1 MIHEI
6 SKQDTIKIRAI
17 NKMDL
22 ILYILK
28 NINEKKIN
36 NYCSLIYIYIHDDT
50 TNNNNSGDDLE
61 NEYFKKK
68 ITIPKIFFFIS
79 FTISIILIL

>member
-1 MIHEI
+1 MRMIHEI

-36 NYCSLIYIYIHDDT
+36 NYCSLIYIY
-50 TNNNNSGDDLE
+50 S
-61 NEYFKKK
+61 
-68 ITIPKIFFFIS
+68 
-79 FTISIILIL
+79 